1 MIRINVHNHFTLPN
15 VCSKDTVVTSMRG
28 RARVCRD
35 AVRLVKA
42 AGLATINWRTYYVCA
57 GYTIFGVEFLIRYQA
72 KLAAR
77 KEQNGQRQDFRSSEG
92 VNEG

>member
-1 MIRINVHNHFTLPN
+1 M
-15 VCSKDTVVTSMRG
+15 DTVVTTIRG

-35 AVRLVKA
+35 AMRLVKA
-42 AGLATINWRTYYVCA
+42 AGLPTTAARTYYVCA

-92 VNEG
+92 VNQG